1 MSEKKFVMIDNEFM
15 ADSELYSN
23 REQFI
28 YVLLKALENNV
39 NGATVVH
46 IESIARILGLSSHSK
61 NRTAIQNV
69 LLSLEEKNLLL
80 LYTDLLLTNQI
91 AVKDMKLTGV
101 YYAKLVEVKG
111 GQGFTK
117 IYYTDIDKFMYMD
130 EKYKDLMF
138 VVYFNI
144 IQRIFDSESSLN
156 YSYPN
161 IDTIEAET
169 GINRKTVMKYIK
181 VLKEHEI
188 LYYEKVRKGEHKDKN
203 YYTRWKDR
211 GSLIQAL
218 HSNDD
223 IEDIIEEIA

>member
-1 MSEKKFVMIDNEFM
+1 MSEKKFIMIDNEFM
-15 ADSELYSN
+15 AGTDMYSN
-23 REQFI
+23 REQFV

-39 NGATVVH
+39 NGATVIH
-46 IESIARILGLSSHSK
+46 IESIASVLGLSSHSK
-61 NRTAIQNV
+61 NRTAIQNI

-80 LYTDLLLTNQI
+80 LYTDLTMTKQI
-91 AVKDMKLTGV
+91 DVKDMKLTGV

-117 IYYTDIDKFMYMD
+117 IYYTDMDKFINMD

-138 VVYFNI
+138 VIYFNI
-144 IQRIFDSESSLN
+144 IQRIFEGESNLD

-161 IDTIEAET
+161 IDTIEAQT
-169 GINRKTVMKYIK
+169 GINRKTVMKYIR

-211 GSLIQAL
+211 GCLISAL
-218 HSNDD
+218 HSN
-223 IEDIIEEIA
+223 EECA